1 MWFIFPMS
9 IAERIRTLRRAR
21 KLSQRQL
28 GARIGRTQQEI
39 YRWEKGL
46 VRVHADDVGLM
57 AAALDVPVNAFY
69 DDKECTG
76 EHVDWEL
83 QAASSHM
90 PQQDR
95 KKLIDFLSTA
105 YGPSQ

>member
-1 MWFIFPMS
+1 MS
-9 IAERIRTLRRAR
+9 IADRIRQLR
-21 KLSQRQL
+21 KSKKMSQRQL

-57 AAALDVPVNAFY
+57 AVALGVPVNAFY
-69 DDKECTG
+69 DDTECSG

-83 QAASSHM
+83 QAASSNM

-105 YGPSQ
+105 YRTSQ